1 MGEAGALP
9 LRSDTQGRYSSPWP
23 ERLVFT
29 GCLVCAILLI
39 PDAAVYLE
47 GFLGNYSL
55 IGSIVCASLVTP
67 LIADLLIRIMYRAM
81 RLRK

>member
-55 IGSIVCASLVTP
+55 IGSIFCASLVTP